1 MVNLYHLLI
10 FKIDDVHHL
19 YHVNNL
25 LPTLV
30 SVVQSTFA
38 VGSQL
43 MCNSMLGDRLVKD

>member
-10 FKIDDVHHL
+10 FKIDDVHI
-19 YHVNNL
+19 N